1 MSDGS
6 TRRSRGRPPGPG
18 VDPGARREELLDAA
32 EAEIIENGVDFGL
45 AGVAKRAGLT
55 RSAVYAAF
63 ADRGDLLAAL
73 AQRHTQNLV
82 LEVGTMVNTLHD
94 PKEQTRSVID
104 ILARWMED
112 NSKLAAVLAP
122 RMQVG
127 VGSAE
132 VTGFIEKVLDIA
144 LAQLGA
150 DTRASGPWARALV
163 GAIWTA
169 VDWWS
174 KTPTMDRA
182 ELVDHITE
190 LIWAGFAGVG
200 GERVRLPE
208 VELPIETG
216 DTGDVRKD

>member
-1 MSDGS
+1 
-6 TRRSRGRPPGPG
+6 
-18 VDPGARREELLDAA
+18 LLDAA

-63 ADRGDLLAAL
+63 ADRGDLLSAL
-73 AQRHTQNLV
+73 SRRHTESLV
-82 LEVGTMVNTLHD
+82 FEVGSTLNDLTD
-94 PKEQTRSVID
+94 PRAQTRSTID
-104 ILARWMED
+104 ILARWMEE

-127 VGSAE
+127 VGTSE

-144 LAQLGA
+144 LGQLEA
-150 DTRASGPWARALV
+150 DVRASGPWARALV

-174 KTPTMDRA
+174 KTHTMDRA
-182 ELVDHITE
+182 ELVDHVTD
-190 LIWAGFAGVG
+190 LIWAGFAGIG

-208 VELPIETG
+208 IELPGEG
-216 DTGDVRKD
+216 GNAKG

>member
-32 EAEIIENGVDFGL
+32 EAEIIEHGVDFGL

-63 ADRGDLLAAL
+63 ADRSDLLSAL

-112 NSKLAAVLAP
+112 NSKLAVVLAP

-132 VTGFIEKVLDIA
+132 VTGFIEKVLHIA
-144 LAQLGA
+144 LTQLGA
-150 DTRASGPWARALV
+150 DARASGPWAPALV
-163 GAIWTA
+163 GAIWAA
-169 VDWWS
+169 VERWS
-174 KTPTMDRA
+174 TSPTMDRA
-182 ELVDHITE
+182 ELVDHITS

-208 VELPIETG
+208 VELPFGG
-216 DTGDVRKD
+216 DDTQDAAKG

>member
-6 TRRSRGRPPGPG
+6 ARRSRGRPPGPG

-63 ADRGDLLAAL
+63 ADRSDLLAAL

-82 LEVGTMVNTLHD
+82 LEVGTMVNALHD

-132 VTGFIEKVLDIA
+132 VTGFIEKVLHIA
-144 LAQLGA
+144 LTQLGA
-150 DTRASGPWARALV
+150 DARASGPWAPALV
-163 GAIWTA
+163 GAIWAA
-169 VDWWS
+169 VEWWS
-174 KTPTMDRA
+174 KSPTMDRA
-182 ELVDHITE
+182 ELVDHITS

-208 VELPIETG
+208 VELPLGG
-216 DTGDVRKD
+216 DDTPDAAKG

>member
-1 MSDGS
+1 MSEGP

-63 ADRGDLLAAL
+63 ADRSDLLAAL

-82 LEVGTMVNTLHD
+82 YEVGTMVNTLTE

-104 ILARWMED
+104 ILARWMEE
-112 NSKLAAVLAP
+112 NRTLAAVLAQ
-122 RMQVG
+122 RMQLG
-127 VGSAE
+127 VGTAE
-132 VTGFIEKVLDIA
+132 VTGFIENVLYIA
-144 LAQLGA
+144 LDQLGVN
-150 DTRASGPWARALV
+150 TRAAGPWARALV

-174 KTPTMDRA
+174 KTRTMDRA
-182 ELVDHITE
+182 ELVDDVTE
-190 LIWAGFAGVG
+190 LIWAGFAGIG
-200 GERVRLPE
+200 GERVRLPKVE
-208 VELPIETG
+208 VPVDGGHTEG
-216 DTGDVRKD
+216 